1 MDKPTKILLC
11 GIVFGG
17 IIASGQIFYNRSLQ
31 NKLNQIKVE
40 CIAEG
45 KETPGMI
52 CDPEKLE
59 GTKVKEQGIQSKLLS
74 AYRDLRQ
81 EEFRGR
87 FVLVAIVVI
96 GGVVLP
102 WMDRF
107 RN

>member
-31 NKLNQIKVE
+31 NKLNQIKAE

-81 EEFRGR
+81 EDSHPR
-87 FVLVAIVVI
+87 FLLVAIVVI
-96 GGVVLP
+96 GAVALP
-102 WMDRF
+102 WLSPLP
-107 RN
+107 